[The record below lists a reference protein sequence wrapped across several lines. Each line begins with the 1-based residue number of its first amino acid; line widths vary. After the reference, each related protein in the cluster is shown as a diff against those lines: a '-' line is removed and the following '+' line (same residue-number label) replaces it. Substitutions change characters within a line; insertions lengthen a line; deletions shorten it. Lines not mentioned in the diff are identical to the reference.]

1 MINTDAARFR
11 VLLVAPHR
19 LVRLGIRTGLE
30 RSTRIEVVAEASTT
44 DEVPAALLTS
54 TPSVVIVDPRV
65 PGKDPLQLVRMLRD
79 LFRNRTAPI
88 LVLADEDAMD
98 TRALLEMGVR
108 GLLQHGCDEHE
119 LASAVTEIA
128 LGGAVFSA
136 AVTCRLLDWYLD
148 GVGQTPP
155 RPPAV
160 TKTLTPRELD
170 VLRLMATGMSN
181 SQIAEQLFLG
191 LTTVKSHVYH
201 LMKKLDLP
209 DRANAVA
216 FAYQY
221 GLVAPTHR
229 TGGVHPVRERTE
241 APIIQLAPTDPRF
254 SAVDPRLPT
263 DSSTG
268 LRPATPTED

>member
-1 MINTDAARFR
+1 MTSLINTDAARFR

-19 LVRLGIRTGLE
+19 LVRLGIRAGLE
-30 RSTRIEVVAEASTT
+30 RSARIEVVAEASTT

-54 TPSVVIVDPRV
+54 TPSVIIVDPRV
-65 PGKDPLQLVRMLRD
+65 PGKDPLQLVRILRG

-108 GLLQHGCDEHE
+108 GVLQHGCDEHE

-128 LGGAVFSA
+128 LGGAVFSSE
-136 AVTCRLLDWYLD
+136 VTCRLLDWYLD
-148 GVGQTPP
+148 SVGQTPR

-160 TKTLTPRELD
+160 INTLTPRELD
-170 VLRLMATGMSN
+170 VLLLLATGMSN
-181 SQIAEQLFLG
+181 SQIAEKLTLG

-221 GLVAPTHR
+221 GLVARHAALEGCNPP
-229 TGGVHPVRERTE
+229 GNG
-241 APIIQLAPTDPRF
+241 PRY
-254 SAVDPRLPT
+254 RL
-263 DSSTG
+263 SN
-268 LRPATPTED
+268 